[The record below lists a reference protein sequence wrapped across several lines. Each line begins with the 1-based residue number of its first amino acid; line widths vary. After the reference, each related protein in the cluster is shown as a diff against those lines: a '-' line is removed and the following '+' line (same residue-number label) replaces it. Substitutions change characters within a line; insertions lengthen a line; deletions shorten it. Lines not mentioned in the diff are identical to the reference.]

1 MEKQES
7 QYAHLQIEEQQLQ
20 TELESIKER
29 RKNMQLINDQVG
41 GWTKR
46 VAGKMQEQLGGMT
59 I

>member
-1 MEKQES
+1 M
-7 QYAHLQIEEQQLQ
+7 QIEEQQLQ